1 MDIETGRLLSISS
14 EWGKQDQRNG
24 AEIGLMGIFGPREQ
38 SYQVNPLMALQ
49 LNLY

>member
-1 MDIETGRLLSISS
+1 MDIETGRLLSIPS
-14 EWGKQDQRNG
+14 EWSKQGQQNG
-24 AEIGLMGIFGPREQ
+24 AESGLMGIFGTREQ